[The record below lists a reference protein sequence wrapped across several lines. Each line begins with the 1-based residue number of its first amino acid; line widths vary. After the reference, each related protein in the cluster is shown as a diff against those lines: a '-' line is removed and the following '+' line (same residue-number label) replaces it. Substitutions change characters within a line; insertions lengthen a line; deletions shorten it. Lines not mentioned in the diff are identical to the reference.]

1 MVPSSTRTPFGAVT
15 EISLASGNRGN
26 CPVTVTLVGETDN
39 VEPLI
44 GEVLTSEF
52 ANVADVPNKVNRRTK
67 ALRAAN
73 FLTFAFREALGKCLN
88 SRQSSHLFRLSA

>member
-1 MVPSSTRTPFGAVT
+1 MVPSSTRTPFGPVT

-52 ANVADVPNKVNRRTK
+52 ANVAVVPNKVN
-67 ALRAAN
+67 
-73 FLTFAFREALGKCLN
+73 
-88 SRQSSHLFRLSA
+88 